1 MQEMSNGETRSD
13 NMDMV
18 YVIFRVYNLGQQGM
32 RMKVYVDPEMM
43 RVREELLFTAEGW
56 SVVPAC

>member
-1 MQEMSNGETRSD
+1 MQEMSNGETQSD
-13 NMDMV
+13 NMDTV

-32 RMKVYVDPEMM
+32 RVKVYVDPEMM

-56 SVVPAC
+56 SVVPVS

>member
-1 MQEMSNGETRSD
+1 MQEMSNGETQSD

-32 RMKVYVDPEMM
+32 RVKVYVDPEVM
-43 RVREELLFTAEGW
+43 RVRGELLFTAEGW
-56 SVVPAC
+56 SVVPA

>member
-1 MQEMSNGETRSD
+1 MSNGETRSD

-56 SVVPAC
+56 LVVPA

>member
-56 SVVPAC
+56 LVVPA

>member
-1 MQEMSNGETRSD
+1 MQEMSNGGTQSD
-13 NMDMV
+13 NMDTI

-32 RMKVYVDPEMM
+32 RVKVYVDPETM

-56 SVVPAC
+56 SVVPA

>member
-1 MQEMSNGETRSD
+1 MQEMSNGETQSD

-32 RMKVYVDPEMM
+32 RMKVYVDPEIM

-56 SVVPAC
+56 LVVPA

>member
-1 MQEMSNGETRSD
+1 MQEMSNGETQSN

-32 RMKVYVDPEMM
+32 RMKVYVDTEMM
-43 RVREELLFTAEGW
+43 RVRGELLFTVEGW
-56 SVVPAC
+56 SVVPA

>member
-1 MQEMSNGETRSD
+1 MSNGETQSD

-56 SVVPAC
+56 SVVPA

>member
-1 MQEMSNGETRSD
+1 MQEMSNGETQSD

-56 SVVPAC
+56 SVVPA